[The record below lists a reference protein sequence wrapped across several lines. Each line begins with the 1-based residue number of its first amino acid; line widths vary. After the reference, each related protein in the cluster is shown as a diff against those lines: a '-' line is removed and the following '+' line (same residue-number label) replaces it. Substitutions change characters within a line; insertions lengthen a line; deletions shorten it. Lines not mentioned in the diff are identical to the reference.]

1 LLNDQAVVYNGGSP
15 AGTEGPIP
23 PEMEAEE
30 HAVHDALVEGIVIG
44 DDDLMERYL
53 DDQPIAISDLAG
65 ALANGVATG
74 TVFPVLCGSA
84 TKLIGIDLL
93 AKFFVEEAPAPTAES

>member
-1 LLNDQAVVYNGGSP
+1 M
-15 AGTEGPIP
+15 
-23 PEMEAEE
+23 EMEE

-53 DDQPIAISDLAG
+53 NDEKLEIAELAG
-65 ALANGVATG
+65 ALAAGVASG

-84 TKLIGIDLL
+84 TKLIGIDRL
-93 AKFFVEEAPAPTAES
+93 ATFLVEEAPAPVASSDRLVLPPPSCSKRSSTPTWGG